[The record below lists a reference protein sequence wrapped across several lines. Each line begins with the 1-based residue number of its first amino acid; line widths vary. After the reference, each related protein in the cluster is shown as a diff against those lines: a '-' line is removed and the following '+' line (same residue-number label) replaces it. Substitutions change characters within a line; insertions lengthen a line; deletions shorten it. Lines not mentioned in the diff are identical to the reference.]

1 MTPEELSALIRQILV
16 TQAADT
22 GLDSN
27 AIPETV
33 KVERPRSRDNGDWST
48 NVAMQLAKKAGMA
61 PRDLAAKITA
71 QLDQV
76 AGISKTEV
84 AGPGFVNIWL
94 GAAAAGALVSTIL
107 QAGKNYGHSKFLSG
121 QNINVE
127 YVSANPTGPIHL
139 GGGRWAAVG
148 DTLSRIL
155 AASGA
160 KVTREY
166 YFNDHGAQI
175 LSLIHI

>member
-76 AGISKTEV
+76 AG
-84 AGPGFVNIWL
+84 
-94 GAAAAGALVSTIL
+94 
-107 QAGKNYGHSKFLSG
+107 
-121 QNINVE
+121 
-127 YVSANPTGPIHL
+127 
-139 GGGRWAAVG
+139 
-148 DTLSRIL
+148 
-155 AASGA
+155 
-160 KVTREY
+160 
-166 YFNDHGAQI
+166 